1 MTEKRKVTVDGEDF
15 EVEIRPGEGNWEVS
29 IEGRTYTVEIEGLER
44 KKQRKRSAAKTSSTT
59 VSGIISSAIP
69 GKIVA
74 IMAAEGDVVE
84 EKAIEYMTELWD
96 TLGKELT
103 NSHRLQKVVKWKRLM
118 NWFVGKSSRKKE
130 MGDMLTGMIADKE
143 AQKALWSPWFLFKTI
158 LLP

>member
-1 MTEKRKVTVDGEDF
+1 
-15 EVEIRPGEGNWEVS
+15 
-29 IEGRTYTVEIEGLER
+29 
-44 KKQRKRSAAKTSSTT
+44 
-59 VSGIISSAIP
+59 
-69 GKIVA
+69 
-74 IMAAEGDVVE
+74 
-84 EKAIEYMTELWD
+84 MTELWD

-103 NSHRLQKVVKWKRLM
+103 NSFRLQKVVKWKRLM